1 MIMVDASELARLVAQ
16 GVISGFL
23 YGSIIGTVAVGLSLI
38 WGVMKVVNL
47 AHGHLVVLG
56 GMLAA
61 FLFVISGM
69 NPILIFLLFIGLGAV
84 LGGVLYYSAIHGI
97 IGKVDIITLKEEMDT
112 LMTTFGFGITV
123 FGLHYVIA
131 NYVPSYSTQP
141 SISWKAV
148 IAGRDVIYLKS
159 LGTAYASFTVSI
171 TQIIAAIIAFLLA
184 IFTWLLLNKTTLG
197 LTIRAVA
204 QDARALALAG
214 VNPVRIKLLTAIIST
229 AIAVSSGV
237 LYLVYVGSLTPTT
250 ESIVAP
256 LSFVIV
262 VLGGLGSI
270 MGTYIG
276 GVILGLIYQIIIYAS
291 QAFFGQPQQSLA
303 LATAFA
309 ILLIMLLIKPQGLFG
324 GRR

>member
-1 MIMVDASELARLVAQ
+1 VVDAGLLARLTAQ
-16 GVISGFL
+16 GIITGLL
-23 YGSIIGTVAVGLSLI
+23 YGSIIGTVAVGLTLI

-47 AHGHLVVLG
+47 SHGHLVVLG

-61 FLFVISGM
+61 FVFVTLGV
-69 NPILIFLLFIGLGAV
+69 NPIIIFILFLGLGAV
-84 LGGVLYYSAIHGI
+84 IGVIFYYSAVHGI
-97 IGKVDIITLKEEMDT
+97 IGHVDIITLKEEMDT
-112 LMTTFGFGITV
+112 LMTTFGFGITI

-141 SISWKAV
+141 SISWRAM
-148 IAGRDVIYLKS
+148 IGGTDVISIRS
-159 LGTAYASFTVSI
+159 LGTAAAPFTVSI
-171 TQIIAAIIAFLLA
+171 TQLVAAILA
-184 IFTWLLLNKTTLG
+184 LLLTLATWFSINKTTLG

-204 QDARALALAG
+204 QDSRALALVG
-214 VNPVRIKLLTAIIST
+214 INPVRIKLATAVIST
-229 AIAVSSGV
+229 AVAVGSGV
-237 LYLVYVGSLTPTT
+237 LYLIYVGSITPTS
-250 ESIVAP
+250 ESILAP

-276 GVILGLIYQIIIYAS
+276 GVILGLIYQVIIYAS

-309 ILLIMLLIKPQGLFG
+309 ILLIMLLVKPEGLFG
-324 GRR
+324 RKKR